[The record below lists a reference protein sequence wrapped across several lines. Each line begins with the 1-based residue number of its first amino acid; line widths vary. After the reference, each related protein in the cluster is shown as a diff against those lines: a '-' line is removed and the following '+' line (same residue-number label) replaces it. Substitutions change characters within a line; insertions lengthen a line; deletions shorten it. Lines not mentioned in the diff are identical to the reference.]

1 MGFEAR
7 IGVGDTIVAMT
18 PVQGLRN
25 VALYLETAD
34 GDLGDVVAEWRGPDV
49 DRAFETGELSPD
61 ALHRTAYLQARASGA
76 FDRRERAFASAT
88 RHLETAM
95 LREMRGDLA
104 SGHRPWEASEDADW
118 ILDAASAAARRLIH
132 HEGGALADAPR
143 GIRHDA
149 TEHLAETGISAEA
162 AYRMG
167 PAGESIRIDGLEAH
181 LRATSVGDVEVRLPS
196 GILTARL
203 SNGHP
208 RIFAPEPLEVDHA
221 AVADA
226 ARAYLDA
233 NPDDVAAAA
242 YSALVLRTRDMGR
255 LAAELEAQASIL
267 HEEREGVA
275 MQLADIL
282 GACEAG
288 IGYDMDD
295 IPPPPAP

>member
-18 PVQGLRN
+18 PFQGLRN

-34 GDLGDVVAEWRGPDV
+34 GDLGDVVAEWRGPEV
-49 DRAFETGELSPD
+49 DQAFRTGELSPD
-61 ALHRTAYLQARASGA
+61 ALHRTAYLQARARGA
-76 FDRRERAFASAT
+76 FERREQAFAAAAQG
-88 RHLETAM
+88 LEVAM

-104 SGHRPWEASEDADW
+104 SGHRPWENSEDADW
-118 ILDAASAAARRLIH
+118 VVDAAAAAARRLIH

-149 TEHLAETGISAEA
+149 AEHLAEAGVAAEA
-162 AYRMG
+162 SYRTG
-167 PAGESIRIDGLEAH
+167 PVGEQARIEGPPAH
-181 LRATSVGDVEVRLPS
+181 LRATATGDVEIRLPS
-196 GILTARL
+196 GMLTARL
-203 SNGHP
+203 ADGLVEISSP
-208 RIFAPEPLEVDHA
+208 DPVDVDRD

-233 NPDDVAAAA
+233 RPGDVAAAA
-242 YSALVLRTRDMGR
+242 YSALVLRTREMGR
-255 LAAELEAQASIL
+255 LAAELEAHASLL

-282 GACEAG
+282 GVGAPG
-288 IGYDMDD
+288 IVDD
-295 IPPPPAP
+295 ADDVLPPPAP